1 VPAQGSRTGL
11 RIYREYVT
19 LPRVLAV
26 AAAAVALVATGLGG
40 VALRDGSDAGG
51 TASFVAGA
59 VIGLYAVVLGL
70 LVTRRHPANLVG
82 AVLAWTGA
90 FLILSS
96 ASETY
101 TLTVAGADQLAA
113 FSEGSWMWLYV
124 PVALLALLFPDG
136 RLPSPRWRMVA
147 AGLLTV
153 PVAFTVLVAMSPGPY
168 PAPYD
173 DVPRPLGTHEWAA
186 PLAIAMLPLFLGLL
200 VASAVSLFRRR
211 RTADAVGRDRLKWL
225 VVAGLTVPATL
236 LLCWTSYL
244 LLGDADLVVVG
255 LAAMYVG
262 IPTATAIAMLRHDL
276 YDVDRVLSG
285 TITYGLVSAA
295 LLSVLTVATFVSG
308 LVVPGDSTIAAA
320 AATAIC
326 AVLLSPLRNRLQRKV
341 DEKLYP
347 VRRGTLAAIED
358 LRRRAH
364 AGIARPEEL
373 EPVLR
378 AAMADPDLRV
388 GYRMPGGTAMVDA
401 AGNDRRTGAGATPV
415 LIGDDEI
422 GAITFSRGCPA
433 PLAREIADASALLVE
448 VVRLRLEL
456 RAALDAADAGRARL
470 LRVSYAERRKL
481 ERDLHDGA
489 QQRLVS
495 LGMSLRL
502 AQRHLDQ
509 QQLAQRDVDGA
520 VDVDGLLDT
529 TVAELA
535 TAVAELRQVAH
546 GLRPSSLDDG
556 LGPAL
561 SNLTSKVPI
570 PVELDIQANGSLP
583 DELTTTAYYVASEA
597 VANTLKHAAARTVV
611 LKVAQT
617 DGQLRV
623 RVTDDG
629 LGGARVAT
637 GSGLAGLSDR
647 VAALGGTFRVLSPP
661 GGGTT
666 VEAVLPCGS

>member
-1 VPAQGSRTGL
+1 
-11 RIYREYVT
+11 
-19 LPRVLAV
+19 
-26 AAAAVALVATGLGG
+26 
-40 VALRDGSDAGG
+40 
-51 TASFVAGA
+51 
-59 VIGLYAVVLGL
+59 
-70 LVTRRHPANLVG
+70 
-82 AVLAWTGA
+82 
-90 FLILSS
+90 
-96 ASETY
+96 
-101 TLTVAGADQLAA
+101 
-113 FSEGSWMWLYV
+113 
-124 PVALLALLFPDG
+124 
-136 RLPSPRWRMVA
+136 
-147 AGLLTV
+147 
-153 PVAFTVLVAMSPGPY
+153 
-168 PAPYD
+168 
-173 DVPRPLGTHEWAA
+173 
-186 PLAIAMLPLFLGLL
+186 
-200 VASAVSLFRRR
+200 
-211 RTADAVGRDRLKWL
+211 
-225 VVAGLTVPATL
+225 
-236 LLCWTSYL
+236 
-244 LLGDADLVVVG
+244 
-255 LAAMYVG
+255 
-262 IPTATAIAMLRHDL
+262 MLRHDL

>member
-1 VPAQGSRTGL
+1 MTV
-11 RIYREYVT
+11 
-19 LPRVLAV
+19 PRVLAV
-26 AAAAVALVATGLGG
+26 AAAAVALAATGLGG
-40 VALRDGSDAGG
+40 VALRDGSDSAG

-59 VIGLYAVVLGL
+59 VVGLYAVVLGM
-70 LVTRRHPANLVG
+70 LVARRHPANLVG

-90 FLILSS
+90 LLVLSS

-101 TLTVAGADQLAA
+101 TLTVGASDQLAA

-136 RLPSPRWRMVA
+136 RLPSPRWRVVA

-153 PVAFTVLVAMSPGPY
+153 PVAFMVLVAMSPGPY

-173 DVPRPLGTHEWAA
+173 DAPRPLGTHEWAV

-225 VVAGLTVPATL
+225 AVAGLTVPATL

-295 LLSVLTVATFVSG
+295 LLTVLTVATFVSG

-364 AGIARPEEL
+364 AGTARPEEL

-422 GAITFSRGCPA
+422 GAITFSRDCPA

-502 AQRHLDQ
+502 AQRHL
-509 QQLAQRDVDGA
+509 AQRNALARRRRRRCRRVA
-520 VDVDGLLDT
+520 RHH
-529 TVAELA
+529 VAELA

-666 VEAVLPCGS
+666 VEAVLPCVS

>member
-1 VPAQGSRTGL
+1 M
-11 RIYREYVT
+11 T

-96 ASETY
+96 ASEMY
-101 TLTVAGADQLAA
+101 TLTVAGADKLAA

-173 DVPRPLGTHEWAA
+173 DVPRPLGTHQWAA

-295 LLSVLTVATFVSG
+295 LLTVLTVATFVSG

-364 AGIARPEEL
+364 AGTARPEEL

-509 QQLAQRDVDGA
+509 RHLDQRHLDQKQVGQRDVDGA

-561 SNLTSKVPI
+561 SNMTSKVPI

>member
-1 VPAQGSRTGL
+1 
-11 RIYREYVT
+11 
-19 LPRVLAV
+19 
-26 AAAAVALVATGLGG
+26 
-40 VALRDGSDAGG
+40 
-51 TASFVAGA
+51 
-59 VIGLYAVVLGL
+59 VLGL

-82 AVLAWTGA
+82 AVLTWTGA
-90 FLILSS
+90 VLILNS

-173 DVPRPLGTHEWAA
+173 DVPRPLGMHEWAE

-211 RTADAVGRDRLKWL
+211 RTADAIGRDRLKWL
-225 VVAGLTVPATL
+225 AVAGLTVPATL

-244 LLGDADLVVVG
+244 LLGDADLVVIG

-295 LLSVLTVATFVSG
+295 LLTVLTVATFVSG

-364 AGIARPEEL
+364 AGTARPEEL

-401 AGNDRRTGAGATPV
+401 AGNDRRTGASATPV
-415 LIGDDEI
+415 LIGDEEI

-502 AQRHLDQ
+502 AQRHLAQ
-509 QQLAQRDVDGA
+509 RHLAQRHLDLMHLAQRHVDGA

>member
-1 VPAQGSRTGL
+1 MTV
-11 RIYREYVT
+11 
-19 LPRVLAV
+19 PRVLAV
-26 AAAAVALVATGLGG
+26 AAAAVALAATGLGG
-40 VALRDGSDAGG
+40 VALRDGSDAAG

-70 LVTRRHPANLVG
+70 LVARRHPANLVG

-90 FLILSS
+90 LLVLSS

-101 TLTVAGADQLAA
+101 TLTVGASDQLAA

-136 RLPSPRWRMVA
+136 RLPSPRWRVVA

-153 PVAFTVLVAMSPGPY
+153 PVAFMVLVAMSPGPY

-173 DVPRPLGTHEWAA
+173 DAPRPLGTHEWAV

-225 VVAGLTVPATL
+225 AVAGLTVPATL

-262 IPTATAIAMLRHDL
+262 IPTAIAIAMLRHDL

-295 LLSVLTVATFVSG
+295 LLTVLTVATFVSG

-364 AGIARPEEL
+364 AGTARPEEL
-373 EPVLR
+373 ELVLR

-422 GAITFSRGCPA
+422 GAISFSRDCPA

-509 QQLAQRDVDGA
+509 RNLDQMQLAQRHGDGA

-647 VAALGGTFRVLSPP
+647 VAALGGTFRVFSPP

-666 VEAVLPCGS
+666 VEAVLPCVS